1 MKLTELASCA
11 GCAAKMDSATL
22 AAMLRALPPITDPNV
37 LVGNA
42 TSDDAGV
49 YRVSDELALVQ
60 TVDFFTPIVDDP
72 YDFGAIAATN
82 AISDVYAMGGKPLSA
97 LAIGAFPEKMDPAI
111 AGAILRGGADAAK
124 RAGIEIIGGHTIKDD
139 EPKYGL
145 AVTGVVH
152 PGCIVRNSTA
162 RAGDEIFLTKA
173 LGTGILTT
181 ARRRGAIR
189 DADLQP
195 AIDSMKLLN
204 REASVAML
212 RASAS
217 AATDVTGFGLAG
229 HLREMTASAGI
240 GAVLHSSQ
248 FPLLAHA
255 RDLAVSCAPGGTLR
269 NLEIA
274 LENDTRFAAD
284 LDDAMRILCCDA
296 QTSGGLLVAI
306 PRERASDFVRAAN
319 EEGVSV
325 VAHVGTFTET
335 PGITIA

>member
-1 MKLTELASCA
+1 VRRKDGLGDA
-11 GCAAKMDSATL
+11 GRDVARTA
-22 AAMLRALPPITDPNV
+22 PITDPNV

-60 TVDFFTPIVDDP
+60 RSISSRRSWTTVRFRGDRRDQRDLRRLRRW
-72 YDFGAIAATN
+72 GA
-82 AISDVYAMGGKPLSA
+82 SRYPRSPRRVSRED
-97 LAIGAFPEKMDPAI
+97 DPAI

-189 DADLQP
+189 DADLQT
-195 AIDSMKLLN
+195 AIDSMKRLN

-212 RASAS
+212 PRKRIRR
-217 AATDVTGFGLAG
+217 DRRHRFGLAG
-229 HLREMTASAGI
+229 HLREMTASAGHRRRI
-240 GAVLHSSQ
+240 ALVAI
-248 FPLLAHA
+248 PLLAHA

-306 PRERASDFVRAAN
+306 RGSAASDFVRAAN